1 MKDLRFE
8 DVFTISKII
17 KKMNIR
23 EEIKKCIKDTK
34 LPNSD
39 DENKEDHEDF
49 AESLGIDVALLFI
62 ENIPSAEK
70 EVYSLFSN
78 LTEKKIEDVKKMK
91 ATEVFEIVKSWF
103 TNEDMKQVFS
113 TALNLKK

>member
-23 EEIKKCIKDTK
+23 EEIKKSIKDTTS
-34 LPNSD
+34 NND
-39 DENKEDHEDF
+39 DENKEDHESF
-49 AESLGIDVALLFI
+49 AESLGIDVALLFV
-62 ENIPSAEK
+62 ENIPAAEK